1 MAISQNT
8 INPAP
13 EFVAVDPERAGQ
25 RIDNFLMAYL
35 RGVPRSKVYRILR
48 TGEVRV
54 NKGRV
59 KPAYRV
65 RAGDVVRIPPLQ
77 QSPAPRSQPSDSARR
92 RVEENIIFEDAGL
105 IVLNKPAG
113 MAVHGGSGVDF
124 GVIEAMRAARPG
136 ARHLELIHRLD
147 RDTSGCLMIA
157 KKRSVLRFCHEL
169 LRNDGMEKHYQAL
182 CRGRWQ
188 GGGRWIDAPLRKS
201 VLRSGERVVSV
212 CEAGK
217 QAMSRFVPRRRFEEA
232 TLLDVELKTGRTHQ
246 IRVHAVYAGHP
257 LAHDEKYGD
266 RIFNQWVRSRGLRQL
281 FLHAHRL
288 RLPDYASGEMLEIE
302 APLPHVLTK
311 FLETLAPLR

>member
-8 INPAP
+8 SGPAP
-13 EFVAVDPERAGQ
+13 VFVAVEPERAGQ

-65 RAGDVVRIPPLQ
+65 QAGDLVRIPPLQ
-77 QSPAPRSQPSDSARR
+77 QSRTPRREPSDSARQ

-124 GVIEAMRAARPG
+124 GVIEAMRAARPE

-169 LRNDGMEKHYQAL
+169 LRSDGIEKHYQAL
-182 CRGRWQ
+182 CRGR
-188 GGGRWIDAPLRKS
+188 
-201 VLRSGERVVSV
+201 
-212 CEAGK
+212 
-217 QAMSRFVPRRRFEEA
+217 
-232 TLLDVELKTGRTHQ
+232 
-246 IRVHAVYAGHP
+246 
-257 LAHDEKYGD
+257 
-266 RIFNQWVRSRGLRQL
+266 
-281 FLHAHRL
+281 
-288 RLPDYASGEMLEIE
+288 
-302 APLPHVLTK
+302 
-311 FLETLAPLR
+311 